1 MRSSYKMAL
10 LGSALLAAAP
20 LQAAEGEWQQEIVPY
35 MWGSGMNGTA
45 GVRDIEGDVDM
56 SFGDILSNLE
66 FAFMGAYR
74 AQRDKFSVTVDGIY
88 MALSEDV
95 KGPGNQ
101 VKGEVDMD
109 QTALEVD
116 LGWDL
121 GDRLTVFGG
130 LRYVDITS
138 DITLKGPN
146 DTKVRGKGSEQWIDP
161 VIGAHYTYPFND
173 EWSATLRGDIG
184 GFGVGSQFAW
194 QGIAELR
201 WQVKPNIG
209 IVGAYR
215 YIDMDYSAGTGPTYF
230 LYDMAIS
237 GPALGVAFAF

>member
-10 LGSALLAAAP
+10 LGSALVVAAP
-20 LQAAEGEWQQEIVPY
+20 LHAAEGEWQQEIVPY
-35 MWGSGMNGTA
+35 MWASAMNGTS
-45 GVRDIEGDVDM
+45 GVRDVEGDVDM
-56 SFGDILSNLE
+56 SFGDILDDLE

-88 MALSEDV
+88 MALSDDV
-95 KGPGNQ
+95 KDPGGQ
-101 VKGEVDMD
+101 VKGEIDVD

-116 LGWDL
+116 VGWDL
-121 GDRLTVFGG
+121 SERLTVFGG
-130 LRYVDITS
+130 LRYNDITS
-138 DITLKGPN
+138 DISLKDSDDN
-146 DTKVRGKGSEQWIDP
+146 RVRGNGSEQWVDP

-173 EWSATLRGDIG
+173 QWSATLRGDIG
-184 GFGVGSQFAW
+184 GFGVGSQFVW
-194 QGIAELR
+194 QGIAQLR

-215 YIDMDYSAGTGPTYF
+215 YIDMDYSTGTGPTYF

>member
-1 MRSSYKMAL
+1 MKSSYKIAL
-10 LGSALLAAAP
+10 LGSALCLTTP

-35 MWGSGMNGTA
+35 MWGSGMNGTT
-45 GVRDIEGDVDM
+45 GVRDIEGEVDM
-56 SFGDILSNLE
+56 SFGDILSDLE

-74 AQRDKFSVTVDGIY
+74 AQRDQFSVTVDGIY
-88 MALSEDV
+88 MALGEDV
-95 KGPGNQ
+95 KGPRGA
-101 VKGEVDMD
+101 VKGTVDMD

-121 GDRLTVFGG
+121 SDRFTVFGG
-130 LRYVDITS
+130 LRYIDITS
-138 DITLKGPN
+138 DIMLKGPN
-146 DTKVRGKGSEQWIDP
+146 DTRVRGKGSEQWIDP
-161 VIGAHYTYPFND
+161 VIGAHYTYPFSD
-173 EWSATLRGDIG
+173 KWSAMLRGDIG

-201 WQVKPNIG
+201 WQVRPNIG

-215 YIDMDYSAGTGPTYF
+215 YIDMDYSSGRGPTYF

>member
-1 MRSSYKMAL
+1 VRSSYKLAL
-10 LGSALLAAAP
+10 LGTVLLAATP
-20 LQAAEGEWQQEIVPY
+20 LQAAEGEWQQEVVPY
-35 MWGSGMNGTA
+35 MWASAMSGTA
-45 GVRDIEGDVDM
+45 GVRDFEGDVDM
-56 SFGDILSNLE
+56 SFGDILDDLE

-74 AQRDKFSVTVDGIY
+74 AKRDKFSVTVDGIY
-88 MALSEDV
+88 MALSDDV
-95 KGPGNQ
+95 KGPRDL
-101 VKGEVDMD
+101 VKGEIDVD
-109 QTALEVD
+109 QSALEVD
-116 LGWDL
+116 VGWDL
-121 GDRLTVFGG
+121 SERLTVFGG
-130 LRYVDITS
+130 LRYNDISS

-146 DTKVRGKGSEQWIDP
+146 DTKVRGKGSEQWVDP
-161 VIGAHYTYPFND
+161 VIGAHYTYPFSD
-173 EWSATLRGDIG
+173 QWSATLRGDIG

>member
-1 MRSSYKMAL
+1 MD
-10 LGSALLAAAP
+10 
-20 LQAAEGEWQQEIVPY
+20 
-35 MWGSGMNGTA
+35 GTV
-45 GVRDIEGDVDM
+45 GIRDVEGDVNM
-56 SFGDILSNLE
+56 SFGDILSDLD
-66 FAFMGAYR
+66 FSFMGAYR

-88 MALSEDV
+88 IALGQDV
-95 KGPGNQ
+95 KGPRDQ

-121 GDRLTVFGG
+121 GDRFTVFGG

-146 DTKVRGKGSEQWIDP
+146 GTKLRGKGSESWIDP

-215 YIDMDYSAGTGPTYF
+215 YIDMDYSTGTGPTYF
-230 LYDMAIS
+230 LYDVAIS

>member
-10 LGSALLAAAP
+10 LGSALVVAAP
-20 LQAAEGEWQQEIVPY
+20 LHAAEGEWQQEIVPY
-35 MWGSGMNGTA
+35 MWASAMNGTS
-45 GVRDIEGDVDM
+45 GVRDVEGDVDM
-56 SFGDILSNLE
+56 SFGDILDDLE

-88 MALSEDV
+88 MALSDDV
-95 KGPGNQ
+95 KDPGGQ
-101 VKGEVDMD
+101 VKGEIDVD

-116 LGWDL
+116 VGWDL
-121 GDRLTVFGG
+121 SERLTVFGG
-130 LRYVDITS
+130 LRYNDITS
-138 DITLKGPN
+138 DISLKDSN
-146 DTKVRGKGSEQWIDP
+146 DNRVRGNGSEQWVDP

-173 EWSATLRGDIG
+173 QWSATLRGDIG
-184 GFGVGSQFAW
+184 GFGVGSQFVW
-194 QGIAELR
+194 QGIAQLR

-215 YIDMDYSAGTGPTYF
+215 YIDMDYSTGTGPTYF

>member
-1 MRSSYKMAL
+1 MAL
-10 LGSALLAAAP
+10 LGSVLFAAAP
-20 LQAAEGEWQQEIVPY
+20 LHAAEGEWQQEVVPY
-35 MWGSGMNGTA
+35 MWGSGMDGTT
-45 GVRDIEGDVDM
+45 GVRNIEGDVDM

-74 AQRDKFSVTVDGIY
+74 AQRDKFSVSVDGIY
-88 MALSEDV
+88 MALSEDAE
-95 KGPGNQ
+95 GPRGLLQ
-101 VKGEVDMD
+101 GKMDMD

-116 LGWDL
+116 VGWDL
-121 GDRLTVFGG
+121 SDRLTVFTG
-130 LRYVDITS
+130 LRYVDITA

-146 DTKVRGKGSEQWIDP
+146 DNKVRGKGSEQWVDP

-173 EWSATLRGDIG
+173 KWSTTLRGDIG

-201 WQVKPNIG
+201 WQVKPSIG

-215 YIDMDYSAGTGPTYF
+215 YIDMDYSAGKGATYF

-237 GPALGVAFAF
+237 GPALGVAVAF